1 MTKKLFSIIAFS
13 AVFLL
18 TAGSCG
24 HRKSPPKKLEVST
37 IVVSADTLARLSD
50 AIQCH
55 VHVDFTCLKERKY
68 AAVNDSLLRMGL
80 LQPDYLSIS
89 YGPLSPKTAI
99 PSFVRQY
106 IRDYMEMARLIRQK
120 EKGRSQ
126 LIGEL
131 SIKTELRAVADHY
144 VTAVSH
150 IAINNGNGRLTKYT
164 IARNFDLKDGHRVT
178 LSEHFGKDAGEKL
191 TEKIIERL
199 SKREDI
205 EDNDIERLQ
214 SKGYFV
220 GITPYPSDNFILTDD
235 STVFIYTPGEIS
247 RKEVSVAVEN

>member
-24 HRKSPPKKLEVST
+24 HRKSPPNKLEVST

-99 PSFVRQY
+99 PSYVR
-106 IRDYMEMARLIRQK
+106 R
-120 EKGRSQ
+120 
-126 LIGEL
+126 
-131 SIKTELRAVADHY
+131 
-144 VTAVSH
+144 
-150 IAINNGNGRLTKYT
+150 
-164 IARNFDLKDGHRVT
+164 
-178 LSEHFGKDAGEKL
+178 
-191 TEKIIERL
+191 
-199 SKREDI
+199 
-205 EDNDIERLQ
+205 
-214 SKGYFV
+214 
-220 GITPYPSDNFILTDD
+220 
-235 STVFIYTPGEIS
+235 
-247 RKEVSVAVEN
+247 RKEEVN

>member
-1 MTKKLFSIIAFS
+1 MAKELFSIIAFS

-18 TAGSCG
+18 TARSCG
-24 HRKSPPKKLEVST
+24 HRQEPPKKLEVST

-55 VHVDFTCLKERKY
+55 VHVDFTCLKEQKY

-126 LIGEL
+126 LLGEL
-131 SIKTELRAVADHY
+131 SIKTELRAAARH
-144 VTAVSH
+144 SC
-150 IAINNGNGRLTKYT
+150 LTY
-164 IARNFDLKDGHRVT
+164 RHQQW
-178 LSEHFGKDAGEKL
+178 
-191 TEKIIERL
+191 
-199 SKREDI
+199 KREAD
-205 EDNDIERLQ
+205 
-214 SKGYFV
+214 KV
-220 GITPYPSDNFILTDD
+220 HD
-235 STVFIYTPGEIS
+235 STQLRFEGRTPCHPVGTF
-247 RKEVSVAVEN
+247 RKGCRGKTDRENHRKAVKT